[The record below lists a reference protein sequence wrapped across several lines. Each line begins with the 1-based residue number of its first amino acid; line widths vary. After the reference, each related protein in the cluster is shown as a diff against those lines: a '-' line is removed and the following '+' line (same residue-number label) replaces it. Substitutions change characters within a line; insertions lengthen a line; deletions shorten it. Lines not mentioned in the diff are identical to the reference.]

1 MVSIIVPTFNEEKNI
16 ENLLALIGHSF
27 SKNNQNYEVIVIDD
41 HSSDGTWELLQQLA
55 SLYPLKFFRKIGR
68 KGKALSLYE
77 GFSKSCGDTLVMC
90 DADLQ
95 YPPEAIAEMVKAL
108 DDSDL
113 VVANR
118 KNYYDSNL
126 RKFLSRTFRFAFG
139 KFLFGIDSDIQSGLK
154 VFKRRVWETVKF
166 VPRSAWTF
174 DLEFLQGA
182 GIGFKRRQ
190 YITHTTLPHHESAL
204 KGFVVWQKASVTLIV
219 AGLAALFY
227 FWPLNTAIGLVAVL
241 SVVYFIDFIF
251 YLFLIIK
258 SLHKPPEI
266 VISEEE
272 IDGLQ
277 QQDLP
282 TYTVLCPLYKEAQVL

>member
-174 DLEFLQGA
+174 DLEFLHRAREA
-182 GIGFKRRQ
+182 GFTGKSFDIDFNPRVNGHSKINTLKTALEIGFNAL
-190 YITHTTLPHHESAL
+190 TL
-204 KGFVVWQKASVTLIV
+204 KTKKI
-219 AGLAALFY
+219 LFT
-227 FWPLNTAIGLVAVL
+227 PLLT
-241 SVVYFIDFIF
+241 
-251 YLFLIIK
+251 
-258 SLHKPPEI
+258 
-266 VISEEE
+266 
-272 IDGLQ
+272 
-277 QQDLP
+277 
-282 TYTVLCPLYKEAQVL
+282 KE